1 MNQMF
6 LSLLPTQTVLPTFL
20 FYQKVVPFCFLR
32 NKITFLS
39 HLRKKKKKLKKYLQ
53 DDPRLNHQH
62 HFLLHPPP
70 PLSSLSHIPDL
81 ILISLRVR
89 KFATRGVAVGQAGRV
104 LSVWYCNCCEI
115 LLDGQEVIPCL
126 VVFFFSTNV
135 LKMCRSTFWSS
146 EHCLFRGCHGKK
158 KPMSLMLLTA
168 KEDQ

>member
-1 MNQMF
+1 MF

-126 VVFFFSTNV
+126 VFFFFQQMFWKCAGAHSGAQNIV
-135 LKMCRSTFWSS
+135 SLEAVMAKRSP
-146 EHCLFRGCHGKK
+146 CL
-158 KPMSLMLLTA
+158 
-168 KEDQ
+168 